1 MSIIETPTQIF
12 ISEEVQS
19 LAKSAAESLRASKE
33 FHLTTDG
40 SPSIAAKHFVEMLNS
55 MGQGQPITILPLQ
68 AELTLQEAAE
78 ILYVSESFLTT
89 LLDSGKLAYR
99 KNDEQY
105 RILLKD
111 LLEYK
116 REREYLRQK
125 SLAEMV
131 RLNQEM
137 GFYD

>member
-1 MSIIETPTQIF
+1 MKQ
-12 ISEEVQS
+12 EV
-19 LAKSAAESLRASKE
+19 
-33 FHLTTDG
+33 
-40 SPSIAAKHFVEMLNS
+40 
-55 MGQGQPITILPLQ
+55 PITILPFQ

-89 LLDSGKLAYR
+89 LLDSGKLAYC